1 MIDLKGNSAVTVRIV
16 TDSTSDIPPEMAR
29 KFGISIV
36 PCYINIGEESYLDEV
51 DITRSEFY
59 QGLPDFSHHP
69 KTSAP
74 GAGLFLEAYQRL
86 ADEGVNEIISM
97 HIHSGL
103 SNLSN
108 AARVASENLKHIRV
122 TVIEIGQVALG
133 LGFLAISAARAAL
146 EGRSVQDIIRII
158 RGQDDRTYV
167 FAALDTLDYLRES
180 GRAPGLV
187 VGIANFLRIKP
198 VIRLHRGILN
208 MVSQVR
214 TGKKGLE
221 RLVRLAKDLEPLEQ
235 IAVLHTNAVEKARG
249 LAEMLKESFHGIQE
263 PDIAEVTPVL
273 GVHTGPGA
281 VGLACV
287 QGE

>member
-1 MIDLKGNSAVTVRIV
+1 MIVRIV
-16 TDSTSDIPPEMAR
+16 TDSTSDIPPETAR

-36 PCYINIGEESYLDEV
+36 PCYINIGEQSYLDEV

-59 QGLPDFSHHP
+59 QGLPGYSHHP
-69 KTSAP
+69 KTSAS
-74 GAGLFLEAYQRL
+74 GAGLFAETYQRL
-86 ADEGVNEIISM
+86 ADEGVREIISM

-108 AARVASENLKHIRV
+108 AARIAAENLRDIKV

-133 LGFLAISAARAAL
+133 LGFLALFAAQAAL
-146 EGRSVQDIIRII
+146 DGSSVQDIIKGI
-158 RGQDDRTYV
+158 RERDERTYV
-167 FAALDTLDYLRES
+167 YAALDTLDYLRES

-198 VIRLHRGILN
+198 VIRLHRGVLN

-214 TGKKGLE
+214 TSAKGIE
-221 RLVRLAKDLEPLEQ
+221 RLVQLAKDLEPLEQ
-235 IAVLHTNAVEKARG
+235 AAVLHTNAVDKARK
-249 LAEMLKESFHGIQE
+249 LADQLKNSLHGIRDLE
-263 PDIAEVTPVL
+263 ISEATPVL
-273 GVHTGPGA
+273 GIHTGPGA

-287 QGE
+287 RSAD

>member
-1 MIDLKGNSAVTVRIV
+1 MTVRIV
-16 TDSTSDIPPEMAR
+16 TDSTSDIPPETAR

-36 PCYINIGEESYLDEV
+36 PCYINIGNKSYLDEV

-59 QGLPDFSHHP
+59 QGLPGFSHHP

-74 GAGLFLEAYQRL
+74 GAGLFAETYQRL
-86 ADEGVNEIISM
+86 ADEGVREIISM

-108 AARVASENLKHIRV
+108 AARIAAENLQNIRV
-122 TVIEIGQVALG
+122 TVVEIGQVALG
-133 LGFLAISAARAAL
+133 LGFLALSAARAAL
-146 EGRSVQDIIRII
+146 EGCSVQDIIRII
-158 RGQDDRTYV
+158 RERDDRTYV

-198 VIRLHRGILN
+198 VIRLHRGALN

-214 TGKKGLE
+214 TSAKGIE
-221 RLVRLAKDLEPLEQ
+221 RLVRLAKDLEPLEEV
-235 IAVLHTNAVEKARG
+235 AVLHTNAVDRARK
-249 LAEMLKESFHGIQE
+249 LSEQLKKSLDGIRE
-263 PDIAEVTPVL
+263 LEIAEATPVL
-273 GVHTGPGA
+273 GVHTGPRA

-287 QGE
+287 RSPD